1 MIHSGHAHRRRVSR
15 VCLPAMSDGAPPE
28 IPVTDPPSDPAL
40 TAALDKAEKYKQKLH
55 GAVKKGK
62 SIETE
67 RDALKSQLDTATKDL
82 ATANTKL
89 KVMRE
94 MEAAAA
100 AAESS
105 SSSARVAELEQDLNE
120 TRAQLEH
127 SEEELRKAKQD
138 AARSEAERERV
149 SKALDDLRAMS
160 KGSRRGE
167 ADNIV
172 AAARAED
179 AERRAGEIAAELAA
193 QRVARAAAED
203 AATAAHLAAE
213 EAHIELAS
221 LGDGARAERLGAE
234 NARREAD
241 TERRAAADARDAAE
255 ASAARAEERAANA
268 EERAA
273 DAEAELE
280 RLAEESEVRRA
291 RFEHVQQAHAERE
304 SKLRKQ
310 LEQALLSGTRPTT
323 SISQSTNLSPDV
335 HEKLALAE
343 RKIDTLRRELCEAS
357 ESNLAGQS
365 SEYSVDM
372 DSSGSITQESYDT
385 LLRKLAVAETAAA
398 MHREELGEVRQKMA
412 EEFKT
417 ERREFNS
424 KLERLEQEKVQTRR
438 ALEDALDETARV
450 RAMVGSGSG
459 SNNSGNDKALAAA
472 NATAARL
479 AATVESLE
487 IENKSLQWQVAI
499 GGSTGTPLK
508 RMSDMEQG
516 TVQSSVG
523 IESGNHPP
531 LVERILKN
539 KSHRRTVVISYLV
552 VLHLLVYFS
561 TTHGA
566 FTHGSSVKCVSPVR

>member
-1 MIHSGHAHRRRVSR
+1 
-15 VCLPAMSDGAPPE
+15 
-28 IPVTDPPSDPAL
+28 
-40 TAALDKAEKYKQKLH
+40 
-55 GAVKKGK
+55 
-62 SIETE
+62 
-67 RDALKSQLDTATKDL
+67 
-82 ATANTKL
+82 
-89 KVMRE
+89 
-94 MEAAAA
+94 
-100 AAESS
+100 
-105 SSSARVAELEQDLNE
+105 
-120 TRAQLEH
+120 
-127 SEEELRKAKQD
+127 
-138 AARSEAERERV
+138 
-149 SKALDDLRAMS
+149 
-160 KGSRRGE
+160 
-167 ADNIV
+167 
-172 AAARAED
+172 
-179 AERRAGEIAAELAA
+179 
-193 QRVARAAAED
+193 
-203 AATAAHLAAE
+203 
-213 EAHIELAS
+213 
-221 LGDGARAERLGAE
+221 
-234 NARREAD
+234 
-241 TERRAAADARDAAE
+241 
-255 ASAARAEERAANA
+255 
-268 EERAA
+268 
-273 DAEAELE
+273 
-280 RLAEESEVRRA
+280 
-291 RFEHVQQAHAERE
+291 
-304 SKLRKQ
+304 
-310 LEQALLSGTRPTT
+310 
-323 SISQSTNLSPDV
+323 
-335 HEKLALAE
+335 
-343 RKIDTLRRELCEAS
+343 
-357 ESNLAGQS
+357 
-365 SEYSVDM
+365 M

-459 SNNSGNDKALAAA
+459 SNNSGNDKALAAT

-516 TVQSSVG
+516 IVQSSVG